1 MAESNR
7 KNIERDPVEIAV
19 VVEIIFERNSCMMRY
34 NSYSITVLITA
45 YLNTSSSTLLERRQ
59 QIETGK
65 K

>member
-19 VVEIIFERNSCMMRY
+19 VVEIIFERNSCMRY
-34 NSYSITVLITA
+34 NSYSITALITA